1 MNTLR
6 EAGTGAR
13 TPDTPRPER
22 TRPDRFARLRRLGGG
37 PLQRACLTLLV
48 LFVLVALFAPWI
60 APQDPTFGAL
70 GDTLLG
76 PGAGHWLGTDQG
88 GHDTLSALIVGTR
101 TSLTGPLA
109 VVLFSTVLGIAVGLF
124 TAWRG
129 GWIDTAVGRA
139 LDVLFAFPALLLAI
153 LAVALF
159 GKGMTAPVLAMA
171 IAYMPYTARVVRG
184 LALGEK
190 SRPYIAAYR
199 VQGHSAPY
207 VTVRRLLPNIA
218 PTLLAQSTVN
228 FGYALLDLAALS
240 FLGLGVQPPTPD
252 WGAMINQGQTA
263 VLQGQPLS
271 AIAPAVAVVLVVVAF
286 NIVGEDLGDRLA
298 GRDS

>member
-1 MNTLR
+1 M
-6 EAGTGAR
+6 
-13 TPDTPRPER
+13 TPDTQASATLLSRP
-22 TRPDRFARLRRLGGG
+22 ARLTRLRALGGG
-37 PLQRACLTLLV
+37 PLQRTCLFLLV
-48 LFVLVALFAPWI
+48 LFVLVAAVAPWI
-60 APQDPTFGAL
+60 APQDPTFGSL

-88 GHDTLSALIVGTR
+88 GHDTLSALLVGSR
-101 TSLTGPLA
+101 TSLVGPLA
-109 VVLFSTVLGIAVGLF
+109 VVVFSTVIGVAVGLF

-129 GWIDTAVGRA
+129 GRTDALAGRV

-171 IAYMPYTARVVRG
+171 IAYMPYTARLVRG
-184 LALGEK
+184 LALQEK
-190 SRPYIAAYR
+190 ARPYIAAYT
-199 VQGHSAPY
+199 VQGHSAVF
-207 VTVRRLLPNIA
+207 VTVRRMLPNIA
-218 PTLLAQSTVN
+218 PTLLAQATVN

-252 WGAMINQGQTA
+252 WGAMINQGQAA

-271 AIAPAVAVVLVVVAF
+271 AVVPAVAVVVVVVAF
-286 NIVGEDLGDRLA
+286 TVVGESLADKLA
-298 GRDS
+298 GRDPR